1 MSENI
6 EREIKIFSHTGAVQD
21 RRKAFSVGQNN
32 RADQF
37 LLYSTAGYG
46 HDKYPCQADRR
57 KIFFAA

>member
-6 EREIKIFSHTGAVQD
+6 EREIKISLTQEQYKTAE
-21 RRKAFSVGQNN
+21 KAFSVEQNN

-37 LLYSTAGYG
+37 LLYPAKRFR

-57 KIFFAA
+57 KIFFTA